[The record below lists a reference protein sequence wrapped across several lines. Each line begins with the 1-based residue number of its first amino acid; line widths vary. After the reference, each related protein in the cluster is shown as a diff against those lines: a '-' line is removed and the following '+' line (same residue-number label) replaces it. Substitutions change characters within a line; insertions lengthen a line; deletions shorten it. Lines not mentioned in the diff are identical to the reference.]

1 MFLSMSFFQA
11 LWEIFTEAPLVYLWS
26 ILLSLIIL
34 FFIVHK
40 IIGAK
45 RWINF
50 MKKYAREDFYKKL
63 KKNHKQK
70 RAVRRLVS
78 AGDEKFALSC
88 ILSKKNSDIEIKKT
102 STNEMQKINSNGRYY
117 SEDIFKEFI

>member
-26 ILLSLIIL
+26 IPLSLIIL
-34 FFIVHK
+34 FFIIHK

-50 MKKYAREDFYKKL
+50 MKKYANLPFYKEL

-70 RAVRRLVS
+70 RTVRKMVS
-78 AGDEKFALSC
+78 GSDEEFVLSY
-88 ILSKKNSDIEIKKT
+88 LLKKNSDIEIKKT
-102 STNEMQKINSNGRYY
+102 STNEIQKTNSNGRYY
-117 SEDIFKEFI
+117 SKDFFKEFV

>member
-11 LWEIFTEAPLVYLWS
+11 LWETFTEAPLVYLWS
-26 ILLSLIIL
+26 IPLSLIIL
-34 FFIVHK
+34 FFIIRK

-50 MKKYAREDFYKKL
+50 MKKYAALPFYKEL

-78 AGDEKFALSC
+78 GGDEEFALSC
-88 ILSKKNSDIEIKKT
+88 ILSKKNSNTETQKVK
-102 STNEMQKINSNGRYY
+102 SNKINETNSNRRYY
-117 SEDIFKEFI
+117 SEDVFKEFV